1 VPIVDIRVHIRN
13 TVDLEMDA
21 YKREVADAT
30 MTVDPLVWWRSHKV
44 KYPRLALTARVALAV
59 PATSA
64 PSERIFS
71 FAGLLVSKK
80 RAQLRGDNV
89 QMLVFLRAMYQFRD
103 RYPGIALPL

>member
-1 VPIVDIRVHIRN
+1 MAIRI
-13 TVDLEMDA
+13 A
-21 YKREVADAT
+21 YITPQIYTRRK
-30 MTVDPLVWWRSHKV
+30 L
-44 KYPRLALTARVALAV
+44 LALTARVALAV